1 MIKQEKVKTA
11 LKNVRNRIILFYIKL
26 KEIYKNHKIASSAFM
41 LVFVAGIIGFIVYAN
56 STTDIVISNS
66 VVDSKNTE
74 ISADTT
80 SDPSNFI
87 TEGDMLKAL
96 NFTTLNY
103 NLNYY
108 LGDSSSEECSASSST
123 IKYVDRVMI
132 VAKIPVT
139 EPVRW
144 NLSDETTASIITTEN
159 IGDIEYSIL
168 RIYDEQIKACSD
180 HNQVISLTI
189 LNSTIDHVIEPVFEI
204 YSGTDNMTIEK
215 VPSGE
220 EGAENIA
227 SVKEKG
233 TPAYSTSIGIKTS
246 YQGNPLKLTPK
257 VQSALSKKVNDSK
270 RMGKFGILL
279 GFETSN
285 GEELDSLKGKYIDN
299 LGEIYLKST
308 SGSSDIDLQEGEYK
322 FDETDIAYKDIFGV
336 YTSERKYFSKN
347 ELPELSTSGRVKSL
361 KKNSYSNSKG
371 EISSNLVKFYGM
383 TTLKYDYI
391 ENASFDITLDK
402 VKVKYT
408 NEDFNEIEV
417 DCLNKPDHINR
428 CEIITPDFN
437 QSNLG
442 EHYLKYKIVSETG
455 ATTIIKRKVIIGD
468 SSSDYKL
475 IGPKLVTLT
484 NDNLSLLDSFGI
496 TSSSGTPD
504 DYNISYYV
512 DDENNTPLSF
522 DSETTTEPTF
532 SYTDADGTR
541 KIFSNGSIKQVY
553 SITKPDG
560 TIVQVTRNIELVDE
574 LTKSVEVDSYHTTG
588 ASISKGY
595 DYKASFTKGTEG
607 TDSTKIEC
615 SRENNCSIE
624 YSGDF
629 NSLGTKTGTMK
640 ITDSEGLYEVTLTNN
655 ITVNELFYNLLIE
668 NVGFTANLTK
678 MGNNFYAV
686 GSYFVSTVEIP
697 DATPSPEICLS
708 ASMNSDGSNGS
719 SKCVS
724 ATNSVI
730 GTNRSDN
737 KFYVVENESNI
748 LVDKS
753 EKNSAN
759 LSGDYYTAAMGE
771 EVTLDTSF
779 DYGYDADS
787 NLSNMTITIPV
798 NSNLKPIA
806 FHDTI
811 DASSTNQFF
820 ECVITD
826 GNGIP
831 ITTNPTFAIKYI
843 TTGGTEI
850 DPLLYKN
857 ENISKI
863 IINISSASIEPGSN
877 ILINTKYMVKVNTS
891 VSDVSTL
898 TFNSS
903 GIKFESN
910 IGSST
915 VNLLEETNTAPA
927 TPNVY
932 ITPYKVRSKIKF
944 GKIAGS
950 EEETVL
956 RSSEELT
963 FDASKN
969 DTYVAAVF
977 TDVISPA
984 LNLNSSILGYNNIS
998 TLDVKITL
1006 PEGVNYV
1013 YNQNYNQII
1022 PTITYV
1028 SGKTIIK
1035 YTYTGVEPNTWIEP
1049 LYFDFN
1055 IDVNAPTSNLY
1066 IKVETGD
1073 FTSKTIRNDISS
1085 SDKFKTL
1092 NKKLNIKNTLDV
1104 SYGQYLYDIDKNHYI
1119 SNVDKNEGFIHTIK
1133 LHNNSG
1139 NIHENLYVYSII
1151 PFVADNS
1158 DEKYSGTFE
1167 IDLPTLDSKVS
1178 EVMCT
1183 SENPANIT
1191 KSEYINSHPEIW
1203 SSCEKYETPLGKYS
1217 GLTAYRIKYSN
1228 IAVGEGIETDIR
1240 YEIKDNKPADVYK
1253 FNTFY
1258 SDDIRYATSTSNYN
1272 EFHPIELEVISKK
1285 ITGIVFED
1293 FTENG
1298 ILDKDEKKIEGV
1310 VLKLFNASNDTLL
1323 DTTTSNEEGVYM
1335 FSGLQEGKYYITAD
1349 FNTEKYGLTTIPSE
1363 DFYDKTRM
1371 SVFKE
1376 QSQNVEDGTST
1387 LDSDKSTSS
1396 EENAEEKQKNT
1407 TYIIKTDEIQLTP
1420 ETRIVNYI
1428 NLGLSLRRTFS
1439 PHINKYIS
1447 KVEITDA
1454 LGVKS
1459 VKDFGNVKVAK
1470 LDVRNMS
1477 KVKIKV
1483 IYTFEIENIKYY
1495 PGYVNSIVEELPQG
1509 MSFNEN
1515 YSENKDW
1522 VLEESGFLIND
1533 SLKDTLLYEGDK
1545 KYINVAFDISSNE
1558 AGSFINTAYIDSYQ
1572 ILGGE

>member
-1 MIKQEKVKTA
+1 MIKQEKVKTT
-11 LKNVRNRIILFYIKL
+11 LKNIRNKIILFYIKL
-26 KEIYKNHKIASSAFM
+26 KEIYKNYKVASSVVM
-41 LVFVAGIIGFIVYAN
+41 LVFIAGIIGFIVYAN
-56 STTDIVISNS
+56 STAEIVIKSS
-66 VVDSKNTE
+66 VVDNKNTK
-74 ISADTT
+74 ISVDTT

-87 TEGDMLKAL
+87 IEGETLKAL

-108 LGDSSSEECSASSST
+108 LGNSASEECSATSTT
-123 IKYVDRVMI
+123 IKYVDRVMF
-132 VAKIPVT
+132 VAKIPV
-139 EPVRW
+139 EEQARW
-144 NLSDETTASIITTEN
+144 NLSDETTASIITTET
-159 IGDIEYSIL
+159 IDGKDYSVL

-180 HNQVISLTI
+180 HNQVMSLTI
-189 LNSTIDHVIEPVFEI
+189 LNSKKDHTIEPTIEI
-204 YSGTDNMTIEK
+204 YSGSDNMTIEK
-215 VPSGE
+215 VPGVE
-220 EGAENIA
+220 EGTENIA
-227 SVKEKG
+227 SIKEKG
-233 TPAYSTSIGIKTS
+233 TPAYSTSIGITTT
-246 YQGNPLKLTPK
+246 YEGNPLKLTPK
-257 VQSALSKKVNDSK
+257 VQSALSKKVSDSK

-279 GFETSN
+279 GFETAN

-308 SGSSDIDLQEGEYK
+308 SGSNDIDLQEGEYK

-361 KKNSYSNSKG
+361 KKNSYNNSEGK
-371 EISSNLVKFYGM
+371 ISSNKVEFYGAENL
-383 TTLKYDYI
+383 TYDYI
-391 ENASFDITLDK
+391 SGASNNLILDNVQ
-402 VKVKYT
+402 VKI
-408 NEDFNEIEV
+408 NEGSELIE
-417 DCLNKPDHINR
+417 CSSTSPICKI
-428 CEIITPDFN
+428 EAPDFK
-437 QSNLG
+437 QSKIG
-442 EHYLKYKIVSETG
+442 EHELKYKITSETG
-455 ATTIIKRKVIIGD
+455 ATTVIKRKVTISD
-468 SSSDYKL
+468 STSDYKL
-475 IGPKLVTLT
+475 IGPKEVVLT
-484 NDNLSLLDSFGI
+484 KDKLSLLDSFGI
-496 TSSSGTPD
+496 TSSSGTPN
-504 DYNISYYV
+504 YNISYYV
-512 DDENNTPLSF
+512 NDGNNTPLTF
-522 DSETTTEPTF
+522 DDKTTTEPKF
-532 SYTDADGTR
+532 YYPDGTEFE
-541 KIFSNGSIKQVY
+541 KGSIKQVY
-553 SITKPDG
+553 SINKSDG
-560 TIVQVTRNIELVDE
+560 TTEQVSRIINLVKELPNSLV
-574 LTKSVEVDSYHTTG
+574 VDSYHTTG

-595 DYKASFTKGTEG
+595 EYKASFTKGLN
-607 TDSTKIEC
+607 SNQIEC
-615 SRENNCSIE
+615 NKENNCSIN
-624 YSGDF
+624 YNSDF
-629 NSLGTKTGTMK
+629 NSVGTKTGTMK
-640 ITDSEGLYEVTLTNN
+640 IEDSAGKYEVTLTNS
-655 ITVNELFYNLLIE
+655 ITVKELFYKLLIE
-668 NVGFTANLTK
+668 NVGFTANLTR
-678 MGNNFYAV
+678 MGSNFYAV
-686 GSYFVSTVEIP
+686 GSYFVSTVEVP

-708 ASMNSDGSNGS
+708 VSMNDDGSNGS

-730 GTNRSDN
+730 GTNRVEN
-737 KFYVVENESNI
+737 KFYVIENESNI

-753 EKNSAN
+753 ERNGTN
-759 LSGDYYTAAMGE
+759 LNGDYYTAAMGE

-787 NLSNMTITIPV
+787 NLNNMTITIPV

-811 DASSTNQFF
+811 DAASTNQFF

-831 ITTNPTFAIKYI
+831 VTTNPTFTIKYI
-843 TTGGTEI
+843 TTNGTEI
-850 DPLLYKN
+850 DPISYKN
-857 ENISKI
+857 ENIASI
-863 IINISSASIEPGSN
+863 VINVSSASIEPGSN
-877 ILINTKYMVKVNTS
+877 ILINTKYLVKVNTS

-910 IGSST
+910 IGSNT
-915 VNLLEETNTAPA
+915 VNLLGGSNTAPS

-932 ITPYKVRSKIKF
+932 VTPYKVRSKIKF

-950 EEETVL
+950 EEETIL

-998 TLDVKITL
+998 TLDVKVTL

-1022 PTITYV
+1022 PTITYE
-1028 SGKTIIK
+1028 GRKTIIK

-1055 IDVNAPTSNLY
+1055 IDVNAPTSNIY

-1073 FTSKTIRNDISS
+1073 FTLKTIRNDISS

-1092 NKKLNIKNTLDV
+1092 NKKLNIKNTLDI
-1104 SYGQYLYDIDKNHYI
+1104 SYGQYLYDVDKNHYI
-1119 SNVDKNEGFIHTIK
+1119 SNIDKNEGFIHTIK

-1139 NIHENLYVYSII
+1139 NIHENLYAYSII
-1151 PFVADNS
+1151 PFVAENAS
-1158 DEKYSGTFE
+1158 EKYSGTFE
-1167 IDLPTLDSKVS
+1167 IDLPTLDSNVS

-1203 SSCEKYETPLGKYS
+1203 SSCETYKTPLGKYS
-1217 GLTAYRIKYSN
+1217 GLTAYRIKYSS

-1240 YEIKDNKPADVYK
+1240 YEIKDNEPADVYK
-1253 FNTFY
+1253 FNTYY
-1258 SDDIRYATSTSNYN
+1258 SDDSRYATSTSNYN
-1272 EFHPIELEVISKK
+1272 EFHPIKLEVISKK

-1310 VLKLFNASNDTLL
+1310 VLKLYNASNDTLL
-1323 DTTTSNEEGVYM
+1323 DTTTSNEDGMYM

-1349 FNTEKYGLTTIPSE
+1349 FNTNKYGLTTIPSE

-1371 SVFKE
+1371 SVFRE
-1376 QSQNVEDGTST
+1376 QTQNIEDTTTSNNSEVSSSTEEIVED
-1387 LDSDKSTSS
+1387 DK
-1396 EENAEEKQKNT
+1396 QNT
-1407 TYIIKTDEIQLTP
+1407 TYIIKTDEIQLTS
-1420 ETRIVNYI
+1420 ETRIVNFI
-1428 NLGLSLRRTFS
+1428 NLGLSLRRSFS
-1439 PHINKYIS
+1439 PHISKFIS

-1483 IYTFEIENIKYY
+1483 IYTFEIENVKYY
-1495 PGYVNSIVEELPQG
+1495 PGYVNSVVEELPQG

-1515 YSENKDW
+1515 YLENKGW
-1522 VLEESGFLIND
+1522 ILEENGILINN

-1545 KYINVAFDISSNE
+1545 KYINIAFDISSNE